1 MASIKLSEDLLNRL
15 LETLAEHDENA
26 KDPRFAA
33 QYLAAVMGLLVA
45 EQDFTQDQKETLLDE
60 LQGLA
65 KYVIQQRNQQ
75 PPPQEAFG
83 IWRPGDG

>member
-15 LETLAEHDENA
+15 LATLAEHDENA
-26 KDPRFAA
+26 KEPQFAA
-33 QYLAAVMGLLVA
+33 QYLAAVMGLLIA
-45 EQDFTQDQKETLLDE
+45 EQDFTQDQKEQLLEE

-65 KYVIQQRNQQ
+65 KYVIQQRSQQ
-75 PPPQEAFG
+75 PPAQEAFG